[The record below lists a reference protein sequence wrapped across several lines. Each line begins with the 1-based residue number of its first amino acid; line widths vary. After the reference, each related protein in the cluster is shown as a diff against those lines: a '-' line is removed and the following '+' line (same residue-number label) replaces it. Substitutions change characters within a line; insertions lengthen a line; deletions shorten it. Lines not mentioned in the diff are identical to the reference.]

1 MSDNLTE
8 NAVDPSIVRARA
20 VFKASGKTLDE
31 LGVLMGAESG
41 TARRSAWQFLNKV
54 GDPRISSLR
63 RFCDAMGIT
72 LEELIGTGGNG
83 KKKPSK

>member
-1 MSDNLTE
+1 MSADSP
-8 NAVDPSIVRARA
+8 DPVIVRARA
-20 VFKASGKTLDE
+20 LFKASGKTLDE

-63 RFCDAMGIT
+63 KFCEAMGIT
-72 LEELIGTGGNG
+72 LEELIGDG
-83 KKKPSK
+83 KKGKAK